1 MPTYEERQ
9 ALRKAIRKAADHKAI
24 VAALDAGFMDCSE
37 VFDALG
43 FERVNVSGTPRS
55 VMQVAYRWN
64 PGCWF
69 RG

>member
-1 MPTYEERQ
+1 MLTYEERQ
-9 ALRKAIRKAADHKAI
+9 ALRKAADRKAI
-24 VAALDAGFMDCSE
+24 VAARLTGFMDCSE

-43 FERVNVSGTPRS
+43 FERVNAGGETPQRYAGG
-55 VMQVAYRWN
+55 VPLD